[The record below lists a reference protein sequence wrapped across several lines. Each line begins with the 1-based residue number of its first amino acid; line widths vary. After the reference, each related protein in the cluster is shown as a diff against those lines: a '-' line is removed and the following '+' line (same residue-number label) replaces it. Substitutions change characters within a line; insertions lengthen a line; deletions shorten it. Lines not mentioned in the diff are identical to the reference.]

1 MEGFHRPSN
10 TEQQTINK
18 PLQEVQ
24 PQYAGRGNGQS
35 IPTLSSS
42 MRNTLL
48 SKSIG

>member
-24 PQYAGRGNGQS
+24 PQCAGMGNGQS

-42 MRNTLL
+42 PRNISL
-48 SKSIG
+48 SKSRG